1 MDQRLT
7 SRASEHKEQLSLRW
21 GFLEKQFD
29 ACSVVT
35 RRMEVIYLNAAAR
48 SLLPPKWFGRRCWE
62 VFPVGDRVCA
72 PRCPAILAVSKPQG
86 ITYCEETFYG
96 RDGSPVPLG
105 VAVIPLRV
113 LPGGGGRAI
122 LLLRRN
128 APDIARDVFQRELLE
143 QAGKLRAFCESLS
156 WVRRD
161 YASGSESP

>member
-1 MDQRLT
+1 MT
-7 SRASEHKEQLSLRW
+7 SRVSRRKERLSLRW
-21 GFLEKQFD
+21 GFLENEFD

-72 PRCPAILAVSKPQG
+72 ARCPAILAVSKPQG
-86 ITYCEETFYG
+86 ITYCEETLHG
-96 RDGSPVPLG
+96 RDGSPVPFG
-105 VAVIPLRV
+105 VALIPLRARA
-113 LPGGGGRAI
+113 GEGERAI
-122 LLLRRN
+122 LLLRPK
-128 APDIARDVFQRELLE
+128 APDIAQDVFQRELLE
-143 QAGKLRAFCESLS
+143 QAGKLQAFCESLP

>member
-1 MDQRLT
+1 MT
-7 SRASEHKEQLSLRW
+7 SRVSHRKERLSLRW
-21 GFLEKQFD
+21 GFLEKQVD

-62 VFPVGDRVCA
+62 VFPMGDRVCA
-72 PRCPAILAVSKPQG
+72 ARCPAILAVSKSQD
-86 ITYCEETFYG
+86 IIYCEETLYG

-113 LPGGGGRAI
+113 LPKGGERAI

-128 APDIARDVFQRELLE
+128 APDIAQDVFQRDLLE
-143 QAGKLRAFCESLS
+143 QAAKPRTFCESLS
-156 WVRRD
+156 WERRD
-161 YASGSESP
+161 YATGSESS